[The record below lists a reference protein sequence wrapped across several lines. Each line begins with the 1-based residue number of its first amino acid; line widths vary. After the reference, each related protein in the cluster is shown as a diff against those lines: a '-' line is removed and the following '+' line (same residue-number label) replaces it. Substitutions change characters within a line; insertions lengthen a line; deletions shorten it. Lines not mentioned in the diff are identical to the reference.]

1 MPAYEYKCSAC
12 NREFEYQQRMSDP
25 EMVRCE
31 ACGEDKL
38 ERLIS
43 WTSVR
48 SNGWKGAM
56 FEANPREAIKG
67 SGIVDRSR
75 SHRFTGAEPAPSTE
89 PAPAPVEEAT
99 TEPEPRSE

>member
-12 NREFEYQQRMSDP
+12 NREFEYQQKMSDP
-25 EMVRCE
+25 DMVRCE

-48 SNGWKGAM
+48 SNGWKAAM
-56 FEANPREAIKG
+56 FDANPREAIKG

-75 SHRFTGAEPAPSTE
+75 SQRFTGAEPVE
-89 PAPAPVEEAT
+89 PAPATEPAAEPAI
-99 TEPEPRSE
+99 EPEPPGK